1 MRITKESD
9 EQEATTHIIYFSR
22 FKERYRPSDTRKEMQ
37 DVQTILQNG
46 TTIRNRYMVEAL
58 LGKGGFGAVYLVR
71 DLRVKGNR
79 FALKEVIDPKKRD
92 RVHFLFE
99 GEILKQVDH
108 SSLARVYHVFE
119 DEPRRRVY
127 LLMDYT
133 EGTNLDQLR
142 RQQPEKRFSLPDAI
156 RLLAPIVEAVVYLHN
171 RQPPIIHRDIKPA
184 NIIVPPTGDAPV
196 LVDFGIAKEYDQEA
210 TTTAV
215 RRLSPNYSAPE
226 QYTQGTNP
234 RTDIYGMAAT
244 LYTLLTGTAPVD
256 AFERITQ
263 IGNRGIDPLEPANQ
277 LVPEIHTSVAKSIQ
291 RAMALAIDERFPT
304 MEAFWQALQP
314 ESFLSAL
321 PERNTPLPLALSATP
336 LSLAAEEIV
345 TAPTGNVP
353 QQTQRRRSERSR
365 LLFPLFVLIALAAL
379 LFGGL
384 LGTGVFS
391 SNNPIHRAL
400 FSGIAAKRPPVAS
413 THASNTP
420 HPSITGTT
428 VPSSTATPSVSPSP
442 TPKPSPTGVASNVPV
457 LNNTYIGTIHNT
469 PGNING
475 TMTLTAVRQNGT
487 NINGNL
493 TLSNGL
499 SGQAAFTGTV
509 SSGGNVQFLVTPYT
523 QYPPLLFQGHI
534 NADQSINGTY
544 CSARGNQCDYAS
556 GGYGTWKVS
565 PPSSSSSIPSPREA
579 DGAMSVDMPISL

>member
-1 MRITKESD
+1 
-9 EQEATTHIIYFSR
+9 
-22 FKERYRPSDTRKEMQ
+22 MQ
-37 DVQTILQNG
+37 DVQTILPNG
-46 TTIRNRYMVEAL
+46 TTIRNRYVIEEL
-58 LGKGGFGAVYLVR
+58 LGKGGFGAVYRVR
-71 DLRVKGNR
+71 DLRVKGNQ

-99 GEILKQVDH
+99 GEILKQLDS
-108 SSLARVYHVFE
+108 SSLPRVYHIFE

-142 RQQPEKRFSLPDAI
+142 RQQPGKRFSLPDAL
-156 RLLAPIVEAVVYLHN
+156 RLLAPIVEAVSYLHKW
-171 RQPPIIHRDIKPA
+171 QPPIIHRDIKPA
-184 NIIVPPTGDAPV
+184 NIIIPSTGDQPV

-244 LYTLLTGTAPVD
+244 LYTLLTGTPPVD

-277 LVPEIHTSVAKSIQ
+277 LVPEIPASVAKAIQ
-291 RAMALAIDERFPT
+291 RAMALAIDERFST
-304 MEAFWQALQP
+304 IEAFWQALQP

-321 PERNTPLPLALSATP
+321 PERNTPLPLAHSATP
-336 LSLAAEEIV
+336 LSLAAEGVV
-345 TAPTGNVP
+345 TSPTGNIP
-353 QQTQRRRSERSR
+353 QQGRRRSERSR

-379 LFGGL
+379 LFGAL
-384 LGTGVFS
+384 LGTGTLS
-391 SNNPIHRAL
+391 ANNPLHHAL
-400 FSGIAAKRPPVAS
+400 FSGIAANRPPVSS
-413 THASNTP
+413 THTSNTP
-420 HPSITGTT
+420 HPSVASTA

-442 TPKPSPTGVASNVPV
+442 TTKPSPTAASSNVPV

-475 TMTLTAVRQNGT
+475 TMTLTAIRQNGT

-499 SGQAAFTGTV
+499 SGQANFTGTV
-509 SSGGNVQFLVTPYT
+509 SSGGVVQFLVTPYT
-523 QYPPLLFQGHI
+523 QYLPLLFQGHI
-534 NADQSINGTY
+534 NADQSLNGTY

-556 GGYGTWKVS
+556 GGYGNWKAS
-565 PPSSSSSIPSPREA
+565 PPSSSSIIPSQRVE
-579 DGAMSVDMPISL
+579 MEQ

>member
-1 MRITKESD
+1 
-9 EQEATTHIIYFSR
+9 
-22 FKERYRPSDTRKEMQ
+22 MQ
-37 DVQTILQNG
+37 DVQTNLPNG
-46 TTIRNRYMVEAL
+46 TIIRNRYVIEEL
-58 LGKGGFGAVYLVR
+58 LGKGGFSAVYRVR
-71 DLRVKGNR
+71 DLRVKGNQ

-99 GEILKQVDH
+99 GEILKQLDF
-108 SSLARVYHVFE
+108 SSLPRVYHVFE

-133 EGTNLDQLR
+133 EGKNLDQLR
-142 RQQPEKRFSLPDAI
+142 RQQPGQRFSLPDAL
-156 RLLAPIVEAVVYLHN
+156 RLLAPIVAAVSYLHKW
-171 RQPPIIHRDIKPA
+171 QPPIIHRDIKPA
-184 NIIVPPTGDAPV
+184 NIIIPSTDDAPV

-226 QYTQGTNP
+226 QYSQGTNP

-244 LYTLLTGTAPVD
+244 LYTLLTGTPPVD

-263 IGNRGIDPLEPANQ
+263 VGNRGIDPLEPANQ
-277 LVPEIHTSVAKSIQ
+277 LVPEIPASVAKAIQ
-291 RAMALAIDERFPT
+291 RGMSLAIDHRFPT
-304 MEAFWQALQP
+304 IEAFWQALQP
-314 ESFLSAL
+314 ESFQSPL
-321 PERNTPLPLALSATP
+321 PERNTPLPPVLPITP
-336 LSLAAEEIV
+336 LPLAITNDV
-345 TAPTGNVP
+345 TALTGNVP
-353 QQTQRRRSERSR
+353 SQRQRRRSERSR
-365 LLFPLFVLIALAAL
+365 LLFPLIVLIALAAL

-391 SNNPIHRAL
+391 SNNPLHRAL
-400 FSGIAAKRPPVAS
+400 FSGIVAKRPPVSS
-413 THASNTP
+413 THVPNTP
-420 HPSITGTT
+420 HPSVASTT

-442 TPKPSPTGVASNVPV
+442 TPKPTPTAASSNVPV

-469 PGNING
+469 PGNIDG

-534 NADQSINGTY
+534 NADQSMNGTY

-565 PPSSSSSIPSPREA
+565 PPSSSSSIPSQREA
-579 DGAMSVDMPISL
+579 DVVSLLAL